1 MSPRKRE
8 AATTL
13 YNNSIQPCVVNS
25 ANGVYFLVRGNKRL
39 FHNVE
44 KYSNLTDKGRLFFTT
59 GYEQQ
64 LFYPLHIYA
73 GLGIA
78 YQKHISFNNH
88 FVDIEKRM
96 NINTDFGLSLH
107 LSFLKFRAG
116 MTVPKFDL
124 KDSFLAFAAGI
135 NF

>member
-1 MSPRKRE
+1 MTAK
-8 AATTL
+8 
-13 YNNSIQPCVVNS
+13 NCVQPCVVNS
-25 ANGVYFLVRGNKRL
+25 ANGVYFSVRGNKRL

-64 LFYPLHIYA
+64 LFYPLYIYA
-73 GLGIA
+73 GLGID
-78 YQKHISFNNH
+78 YKKWISIDNYDVQLKNK
-88 FVDIEKRM
+88 V